1 MPRHAACVYCVFPA
15 LCWEEAPS
23 TLGSSPLAR
32 ETFWNSNGSLCG
44 MVEKSHWNISTQ
56 PSSTRPPPLFLS
68 RRGTI
73 HAMSQR
79 GSTRSDTLISPRPR
93 QLDGGRWSG
102 WKGGS
107 SGTVWHLW
115 VVYTHTQKKR
125 LEVRYLLWPSAR
137 QLWDT
142 DRVPAWI
149 LGLSNLKRGK
159 GLRRLVDFSVVGKS
173 SYELEKARKSSYE
186 CVFFFLHY
194 FNYYFLPPIKPNS
207 NA

>member
-56 PSSTRPPPLFLS
+56 PSSTRPPPPLS
-68 RRGTI
+68 LSAGDNPCNVTERE
-73 HAMSQR
+73 HQ
-79 GSTRSDTLISPRPR
+79 
-93 QLDGGRWSG
+93 
-102 WKGGS
+102 
-107 SGTVWHLW
+107 VWHSYLSKAEAVGWRAVKW
-115 VVYTHTQKKR
+115 VKRGLLRYSVTLVSGIHTHKKKR

-173 SYELEKARKSSYE
+173 SYELEKARKS
-186 CVFFFLHY
+186 FFFLHY